1 MDIKHENTDTLNAV
15 VKVDINKEDY
25 QPKVDKILKDYKK
38 SANIPGFRKGH
49 VPIGLIKKQYGKAV
63 LVDEVNKLL
72 QDALNKYIT
81 EEKLD
86 ILGNPLPKQQDDFD
100 WNNDTYQFEFELG
113 LAPEFDIDLN
123 PKKGIK
129 HYKIEADKDMIDNQI
144 KSIQKQYGKLVSQNE
159 VKEGF
164 LVQGKFVNEEEEIDH
179 QTTLKPEDLKSKK
192 DQKLLLGA
200 KVNDSI
206 TYKTKGLFKDTA
218 DLAKHLG
225 IEEDKAKELKTEVNF
240 EISEINE
247 EILAELNEE
256 LFNKIYPNA
265 EIKTE
270 KDLREKIKEDAE
282 SQLEQQSDQQL
293 LNDVSE
299 YLIDNVEFDLPSD
312 FLKKWLRVSGEEE
325 LTEEQAKEE
334 FEKSEKG
341 LRFQLI
347 EGKIIKDNKLQ
358 VTMDEIKDTTKNQ
371 IKMQMAQYGQMDLP
385 DEQLESFAQS
395 VLQKEDEVKKISD
408 QVMNKKLLDF
418 YKNNVNLK
426 VKTVNYEKFIDE
438 VYK

>member
-15 VKVDINKEDY
+15 VKVDINKDDY

-113 LAPEFDIDLN
+113 LAPEFDVDLN

-347 EGKIIKDNKLQ
+347 ENKIIKDNNLK

>member
-15 VKVDINKEDY
+15 VKVDINKDDY
-25 QPKVDKILKDYKK
+25 QAKVDKILKDYKK

-49 VPIGLIKKQYGKAV
+49 VPLGLIKKQYGKAV

-100 WNNDTYQFEFELG
+100 WNNDTYRFEFELG
-113 LAPEFDIDLN
+113 LTPEFDIDLK
-123 PKKGIK
+123 PKKAIK
-129 HYKIEADKDMIDNQI
+129 HYKIEADKEMIDNQI
-144 KSIQKQYGKLVSQNE
+144 KSIQKQYGKLVSHNE

-164 LVQGKFVNEEEEIDH
+164 LVQGKFLNEAEEIDH
-179 QTTLKPEDLKSKK
+179 ETTLKPEDLKSKK
-192 DQKLLLGA
+192 DQKLLIGA
-200 KVNDSI
+200 KVKDSI
-206 TYKTKGLFKDTA
+206 TFTTKGLFKDTA

-225 IEEDKAKELKTEVNF
+225 IEEDKAKDLKTEVNF

-256 LFNKIYPNA
+256 LYNKIYPTT

-270 KDLREKIKEDAE
+270 KDFRDKIKEDAE

-299 YLIDNVEFDLPSD
+299 YLIENVEFDLPSD

-347 EGKIIKDNKLQ
+347 ENKIIKDNNLK
-358 VTMDEIKDTTKNQ
+358 VTIDEIKDTTKER
-371 IKMQMAQYGQMDLP
+371 IKMQMAQFGQADMPED
-385 DEQLESFAQS
+385 QLESLAQS
-395 VLQKEDEVKKISD
+395 ILQKEEEAKKISD
-408 QVMNKKLLDF
+408 QVMNDKLLNF

>member
-270 KDLREKIKEDAE
+270 KDLREKIKDDAE

>member
-100 WNNDTYQFEFELG
+100 WNNENYQFEFELG
-113 LAPEFDIDLN
+113 LAPRFDVDLN

-129 HYKIEADKDMIDNQI
+129 HYKIEADKDMIDNQM
-144 KSIQKQYGKLVSQNE
+144 KSIRKQYGKLASQNE
-159 VKEGF
+159 VKAGF
-164 LVQGKFVNEEEEIDH
+164 LVQGKFVNEDEDINHEATI
-179 QTTLKPEDLKSKK
+179 KPEDLKSKK
-192 DQKLLLGA
+192 DQKLLIGA
-200 KVNDSI
+200 KVNDSV
-206 TYKTKGLFKDTA
+206 TLNTKNLFKEAA
-218 DLAKHLG
+218 DLAKNLG
-225 IEEDKAKELKTEVNF
+225 VEEDKAKDLKIDVNF
-240 EISEINE
+240 EISEVNQ

-256 LFNKIYPNA
+256 LYAKLYPNA

-270 KDLREKIKEDAE
+270 KDLRDKIKEDAE

-293 LNDVSE
+293 LNQVSE
-299 YLIDNVEFDLPSD
+299 YLIESVKFELPTQ
-312 FLKKWLRVSGEEE
+312 FLQKWLRVSGEEE
-325 LTEEQAKEE
+325 LSEEQAKEE

-347 EGKIIKDNKLQ
+347 EGKIIKDNNLQ
-358 VTMDEIKDTTKNQ
+358 VTIDEIKDTTKER
-371 IKMQMAQYGQMDLP
+371 IKMQMAQFGQMDMP
-385 DEQLESFAQS
+385 EEQLDSFTQNI
-395 VLQKEDEVKKISD
+395 LQKEEEVKKISD

-426 VKTVNYEKFIDE
+426 VKKVNYEKFIDE

>member
-15 VKVDINKEDY
+15 VKVDISKEDY

-38 SANIPGFRKGH
+38 SANIPGFRKGN
-49 VPIGLIKKQYGKAV
+49 VPIGLIKKQYGRAV

-86 ILGNPLPKQQDDFD
+86 ILGNPLPKQQDNFD
-100 WNNDTYQFEFELG
+100 WNNENYQFEFELG
-113 LAPEFDIDLN
+113 LAPDFEIDLN
-123 PKKGIK
+123 PKKGIRQ
-129 HYKIEADKDMIDNQI
+129 YKIEADKDMIDNQL
-144 KSIQKQYGKLVSQNE
+144 KSIRKQYGKLVSQNE
-159 VKEGF
+159 VEAGF
-164 LVQGKFVNEEEEIDH
+164 LVQGKFVNEDEDINHE
-179 QTTLKPEDLKSKK
+179 TTLKPEDLKSKK
-192 DQKLLLGA
+192 DQKLMIGA
-200 KVNDSI
+200 KVND
-206 TYKTKGLFKDTA
+206 TVTFKTKGLFKETE
-218 DLAKHLG
+218 DLAKHFD
-225 IEEDKAKELKTEVNF
+225 IEESKAKDLKTEVNF

-256 LFNKIYPNA
+256 LFKKIYPNDD
-265 EIKTE
+265 IKSE

-299 YLIDNVEFDLPSD
+299 YLIENVEFDLPSE
-312 FLKKWLRVSGEEE
+312 FLQKWLRVSGEEE
-325 LTEEQAKEE
+325 LSEEKAKEE

-347 EGKIIKDNKLQ
+347 EGKIIKDNNLQ
-358 VTMDEIKDTTKNQ
+358 VTIDEIKDTTKER
-371 IKMQMAQYGQMDLP
+371 IKMQMAQFGQMDMSE
-385 DEQLESFAQS
+385 DQLESITQNI
-395 VLQKEDEVKKISD
+395 LQKEEEAKKISD
-408 QVMNKKLLDF
+408 QIMNKKLLDF

-426 VKTVNYEKFIDE
+426 VKKVNYEKFIDE

>member
-25 QPKVDKILKDYKK
+25 QPKVDKILKDYRK

-49 VPIGLIKKQYGKAV
+49 VPLGLIKRQYGKAV

-86 ILGNPLPKQQDDFD
+86 ILGNPLPKAQDDFD
-100 WNNDTYQFEFELG
+100 WDKEDYQFEFELG
-113 LAPEFDIDLN
+113 LAPDFEIDLN
-123 PKKGIK
+123 PKKGIT
-129 HYKIEADKDMIDNQI
+129 HYKIEADKAMIDNQV
-144 KSIQKQYGKLVSQNE
+144 KSLRKQYGKLVSQSE

-164 LVQGKFVNEEEEIDH
+164 LIQGKFVNEDAEIDH
-179 QTTLKPEDLKSKK
+179 ETTLKVEDLKSKK

-200 KVNDSI
+200 KANDSV
-206 TYKTKGLFKDTA
+206 TLNTKGLFKEIS

-225 IEEDKAKELKTEVNF
+225 KAEEDVKKLDVEVNF
-240 EISEINE
+240 NISEMNE
-247 EILAELNEE
+247 EILADLNEE
-256 LFNKIYPNA
+256 LFEKIYPKA

-270 KDLREKIKEDAE
+270 EDLRNKIKEDAE

-299 YLIDNVEFDLPSD
+299 YLIENVEFDLPAD
-312 FLKKWLRVSGEEE
+312 FLKKWLRVSGEKE
-325 LTEEQAKEE
+325 LSEDEAKEE

-347 EGKIIKDNKLQ
+347 EGKIIKDNNLQ
-358 VTMDEIKDTTKNQ
+358 VTIDEVKDLTKER
-371 IKMQMAQYGQMDLP
+371 IKMQMAQFGQMDMP
-385 DEQLESFAQS
+385 EEQLENITQNI
-395 VLQKEDEVKKISD
+395 LQKEEEVKKISD

-418 YKNNVNLK
+418 YKDSVNLK
-426 VKTVNYEKFIDE
+426 VKKLTYEKFIDE

>member
-1 MDIKHENTDTLNAV
+1 
-15 VKVDINKEDY
+15 
-25 QPKVDKILKDYKK
+25 
-38 SANIPGFRKGH
+38 
-49 VPIGLIKKQYGKAV
+49 
-63 LVDEVNKLL
+63 LL

-86 ILGNPLPKQQDDFD
+86 ILGNPLPKQQEDFD
-100 WNNDTYQFEFELG
+100 WNNENYQFEFELG
-113 LAPEFDIDLN
+113 LAPEFDVDLK

-144 KSIQKQYGKLVSQNE
+144 KSIRKQYGKLVSQDE
-159 VKEGF
+159 VNAGF
-164 LVQGKFVNEEEEIDH
+164 LVQGKFINEDEEIDH
-179 QTTLKPEDLKSKK
+179 KTTFKPEDLKSKK

-200 KVNDSI
+200 KINDSI
-206 TYKTKGLFKDTA
+206 TFKTKDLFKDIS
-218 DLAKHLG
+218 DLAKYLG
-225 IEEDKAKELKTEVNF
+225 VDEEKAKNLKTEVNF

-256 LFNKIYPNA
+256 LFGKIYPNT

-270 KDLREKIKEDAE
+270 KNLRAKIKEDAE
-282 SQLEQQSDQQL
+282 TQLEQQSDQQL

-299 YLIDNVEFDLPSD
+299 YLIENVKFDLPSE
-312 FLKKWLRVSGEEE
+312 FLQKWLRVSGEEE
-325 LTEEQAKEE
+325 LSEEQAKEE

-347 EGKIIKDNKLQ
+347 EGKIIKDNNLQ
-358 VTMDEIKDTTKNQ
+358 VTLEEIKDTTKER
-371 IKMQMAQYGQMDLP
+371 IKMQMAQFGQMDMSE
-385 DEQLESFAQS
+385 EQLESITQNI
-395 VLQKEDEVKKISD
+395 LQKEDEAKKISD

-426 VKTVNYEKFIDE
+426 VKKVNYEKFIDE

>member
-15 VKVDINKEDY
+15 VKVDINKDDY
-25 QPKVDKILKDYKK
+25 QPKVDKILKDYRK

-86 ILGNPLPKQQDDFD
+86 ILGNPLPKQQEDFD
-100 WNNDTYQFEFELG
+100 WNNENYQFEFELG
-113 LAPEFDIDLN
+113 LAPEFDVDLN

-144 KSIQKQYGKLVSQNE
+144 KSIRKQYGKLVSQDE
-159 VKEGF
+159 VKAGF
-164 LVQGKFVNEEEEIDH
+164 LVQGKFINVDEEIDH
-179 QTTLKPEDLKSKK
+179 KTTFKPEDLKSKK
-192 DQKLLLGA
+192 DQKLLIGA

-206 TYKTKGLFKDTA
+206 AFNTKGLFKDTS

-225 IEEDKAKELKTEVNF
+225 IEEEKAKDFNTEVNF
-240 EISEINE
+240 EISEVNE

-270 KDLREKIKEDAE
+270 KDLRAKIKEDAE
-282 SQLEQQSDQQL
+282 TQLEQQSDQQL

-299 YLIDNVEFDLPSD
+299 YLIENVKFDLPSE
-312 FLKKWLRVSGEEE
+312 FLQKWLRVSGEEE
-325 LTEEQAKEE
+325 LSEEQAKEE

-347 EGKIIKDNKLQ
+347 EGKIIKDNNLQ
-358 VTMDEIKDTTKNQ
+358 VTLDEIKDTTKER
-371 IKMQMAQYGQMDLP
+371 IKMQMAQFGQMDLSE
-385 DEQLESFAQS
+385 EQLESITQNI
-395 VLQKEDEVKKISD
+395 LQKEDEAKKISD

-426 VKTVNYEKFIDE
+426 VKKVNYEKFIDE

>member
-1 MDIKHENTDTLNAV
+1 MDIKHESTDMLNAV

-25 QPKVDKILKDYKK
+25 QPKVDKILKDYRK
-38 SANIPGFRKGH
+38 SANIPGFRKGN
-49 VPIGLIKKQYGKAV
+49 VPFGLIKRQYGKAV

-86 ILGNPLPKQQDDFD
+86 ILGNPLPKPQDDFD
-100 WNNDTYQFEFELG
+100 WDKENYQFEFELG
-113 LAPEFDIDLN
+113 LAPEFEINLQ

-129 HYKIEADKDMIDNQI
+129 YYKIEADKDMIDNQL
-144 KSIQKQYGKLVSQNE
+144 KSIRKQYGKLVSQNE

-164 LVQGKFVNEEEEIDH
+164 LVQGKFVNEDEDIDH
-179 QTTLKPEDLKSKK
+179 ETTLKPSDLKSKK
-192 DQKLLLGA
+192 DQKLLIGA
-200 KVNDSI
+200 KANDTVSLN
-206 TYKTKGLFKDTA
+206 TKGLFKETA

-225 IEEDKAKELKTEVNF
+225 KEEDDVKKLNIEVNF
-240 EISEINE
+240 NISEINE

-256 LFNKIYPNA
+256 FYEKIYPKS
-265 EIKTE
+265 EIKSE
-270 KDLREKIKEDAE
+270 DDLRKKIKEDAE
-282 SQLEQQSDQQL
+282 GQLEQQGDQQL
-293 LNDVSE
+293 LNEVSE
-299 YLIDNVEFDLPSD
+299 YLIENVKFDLPSE

-325 LTEEQAKEE
+325 LSEEKAIEE

-347 EGKIIKDNKLQ
+347 EGKIIKDNNLQ
-358 VTMDEIKDTTKNQ
+358 VTIDEIKDTTKER
-371 IKMQMAQYGQMDLP
+371 IKIQMAQFGQMDMP
-385 DEQLESFAQS
+385 EEQLESITQNI
-395 VLQKEDEVKKISD
+395 LQKEDEMKKISD

-418 YKNNVNLK
+418 YKENVNLK
-426 VKTVNYEKFIDE
+426 VKKVNYEKFIDE